1 MGTASRSLLR
11 RADEAGWPLLVMRLA
26 LGCIF
31 VTMGVAKIGDPV
43 AFLKSVRIYDML
55 PETPPYYLNA
65 TAVILPW
72 LEVFC
77 GTALIL
83 GVWIR
88 GASACLAIMLVV
100 FTPAIFLR
108 AMLVHAEDGTPFF
121 QIAFDCGCGGGPVI
135 IWKKLLENLGLL
147 TLAVLALMARS
158 RSFTLTA
165 VLNRCFAPRT
175 GEHAREATA
184 PPETTGSAH

>member
-1 MGTASRSLLR
+1 MGHPKGNEPPVATPSQSLLR
-11 RADEAGWPLLVMRLA
+11 RADDAGWPLLIMRLV
-26 LGCIF
+26 LGGVF
-31 VTMGVAKIGDPV
+31 VVMGVAKIGDPV
-43 AFLKSVRIYDML
+43 AFLKSVRLFEML
-55 PETPPYYLNA
+55 PETPPHFLNA

-88 GASACLAIMLVV
+88 GASACLAIMLAV

-108 AMLVHAEDGTPFF
+108 ALGVHHDDGTPFLDV
-121 QIAFDCGCGGGPVI
+121 AFDCGCGGGPVV

-147 TLAVLALMARS
+147 ACAVLALAARS
-158 RSFTLTA
+158 RTFTLSAALDRRFT
-165 VLNRCFAPRT
+165 
-175 GEHAREATA
+175 
-184 PPETTGSAH
+184 PPG